1 MCRHYG
7 VTRSGYYSWLGR
19 PESKRTREN
28 KELLKRIEKT
38 YEESHKIY
46 GSPRVWATLRKGG
59 ESCGL
64 NRIAR
69 LMSLAGL
76 QGRVVRVTRRVP
88 GVQKFYERNENLRL
102 TGPVPDSINQQWV
115 GDLTYIK
122 TRERACYLA
131 TVMDLYSRRIVGW
144 ALGKDR
150 TTALTCLALNN
161 AIRQRD
167 PDPGVIFHTDRG
179 VEYGGIKLREIL
191 KRHGLLASMSRA
203 YHSQDNAH
211 MESFFHSMKIE
222 WIRGKT
228 FVTMDEL
235 KGALR
240 HYIRFYNCDRLHS
253 GIGYD
258 SPVEYERK
266 LI

>member
-1 MCRHYG
+1 
-7 VTRSGYYSWLGR
+7 V
-19 PESKRTREN
+19 
-28 KELLKRIEKT
+28 
-38 YEESHKIY
+38 
-46 GSPRVWATLRKGG
+46 LRKQG
-59 ESCGL
+59 EEFGV
-64 NRIAR
+64 NRVAS
-69 LMSLAGL
+69 LMRFAGL
-76 QGRVVRVTRRVP
+76 QGRVVKVTRRVP

-102 TGPVPDSINQQWV
+102 HKPMPGTINQQWV
-115 GDLTYIK
+115 GDLTYLK
-122 TRERACYLA
+122 TQERACYLA

-144 ALGKDR
+144 ALGRDR
-150 TTALTCLALNN
+150 TTKLTCKALNN

-167 PDPGVIFHTDRG
+167 PEPGLIFHSDRG
-179 VEYGGIKLREIL
+179 VEYGGIKLRDIL
-191 KRHGLLASMSRA
+191 ERHGFLASMSRA

-235 KGALR
+235 KGDLHR
-240 HYIRFYNCDRLHS
+240 YVRFYNCNRLHS
-253 GIGYD
+253 GIGYC

>member
-1 MCRHYG
+1 MR
-7 VTRSGYYSWLGR
+7 
-19 PESKRTREN
+19 
-28 KELLKRIEKT
+28 
-38 YEESHKIY
+38 
-46 GSPRVWATLRKGG
+46 
-59 ESCGL
+59 
-64 NRIAR
+64 
-69 LMSLAGL
+69 LAGF

-102 TGPVPDSINQQWV
+102 TEPVPNSINKQWV

-122 TRERACYLA
+122 TLERSCYLA

-150 TTALTCLALNN
+150 TTALTCKALNS
-161 AIRQRD
+161 AIRQRN
-167 PDPGVIFHTDRG
+167 PAPGLIFHTDRG
-179 VEYGGIKLREIL
+179 VEYGGIKLREIIE
-191 KRHGLLASMSRA
+191 RHGLLPSMSRS

-222 WIRGKT
+222 WIRGKR

-235 KGALR
+235 KGALQS
-240 HYIRFYNCDRLHS
+240 YVRFYNQDRLHS